1 MIGFG
6 CSGDYTELLF
16 YRLAGAAR
24 MRCNVDVGFV
34 ILSTDVTDETGTH
47 FSNRSEGLLSSVLVL
62 ALPSGR
68 LVIVIV
74 HACVSYFPKLP
85 DVGR

>member
-1 MIGFG
+1 
-6 CSGDYTELLF
+6 
-16 YRLAGAAR
+16 

-68 LVIVIV
+68 LVFVIV

-85 DVGR
+85 GSGEFLLMISVY